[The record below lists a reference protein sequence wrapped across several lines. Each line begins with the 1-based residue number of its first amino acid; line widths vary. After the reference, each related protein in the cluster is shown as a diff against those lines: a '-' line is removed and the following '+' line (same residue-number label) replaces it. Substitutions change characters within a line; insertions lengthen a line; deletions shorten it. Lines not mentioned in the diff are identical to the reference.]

1 MTSSLAD
8 SYRYCQTLARREA
21 ANFYHA
27 FRLLPRPQRKA
38 MCALYAFLRVTDDL
52 ADQPGTREAKA
63 AALAGW
69 RKHLDRLLEGQTE
82 HELDAA
88 FCDTVRT
95 YRIPNE
101 YLHAVINGVEMDL
114 DISHYAT
121 FEELRKYCY
130 HVASVVGLSCIHIW
144 GFHGEKAIALAEQA
158 GIALQLTNILRDLR
172 EDAARGRVYLPREDL
187 DRFGYSETDLKRGE
201 RGERFEALMRFE
213 VERARQFYDSS
224 SALERHLEP
233 AGRAV
238 FQVMTRTYR
247 RLLDAIEAQGYDVF
261 SRRVTVPRWRKI
273 ALLAAAIPVRFGL
286 R

>member
-1 MTSSLAD
+1 MTTALAD
-8 SYRYCQTLARREA
+8 SYRFCETLARREA

-52 ADQPGTREAKA
+52 ADQPGSREAKA
-63 AALAGW
+63 AALAAW
-69 RKHLDRLLEGQTE
+69 RKHLDRLLEGETE

-88 FCDTVRT
+88 FCDTVRS
-95 YRIPNE
+95 YRIPSE
-101 YLHAVINGVEMDL
+101 YLHAVIDGVEMDL

-144 GFHGEKAIALAEQA
+144 GFHGEKAIELAEQA

-187 DRFGYSETDLKRGE
+187 DRFGYSEADLKRGE

-213 VERARQFYDSS
+213 IERARRFYDSS
-224 SALERHLEP
+224 SALERHLEC

-247 RLLDAIEAQGYDVF
+247 ELLDAIEACGYDVF
-261 SRRVTVPRWRKI
+261 SRRVTVPRWRKV

-286 R
+286 G